1 MHFDTTWKCSDEV
14 EAGNNNQVTVAGCV
28 RKGCNSQIM
37 LQQVFRK
44 VSKDKMSN
52 MVQGTYRHA
61 FYSLTFYGHLI
72 IWNVF
77 GADILYFHLLDLT
90 EHILI
95 TQNQDTWPGNGKLK
109 LYLKFT
115 QRFQCI

>member
-1 MHFDTTWKCSDEV
+1 M
-14 EAGNNNQVTVAGCV
+14 
-28 RKGCNSQIM
+28 M
-37 LQQVFRK
+37 LQQVFWK

-61 FYSLTFYGHLI
+61 FYSLTLFGHLI

-77 GADILYFHLLDLT
+77 GANFLYFHLLDLT

-95 TQNQDTWPGNGKLK
+95 TENHDTLPGNEKLK
-109 LYLKFT
+109 
-115 QRFQCI
+115 